1 MNVYN
6 APAGKRRVVVAVNV
20 KAAMRRVAMTYRRPL
35 FDVGDDAKLTE
46 YMDVRSMRSNENH
59 SSISP
64 SHERDTRR

>member
-1 MNVYN
+1 M
-6 APAGKRRVVVAVNV
+6 AHNV